1 MADIKKT
8 VRKHLPTGKVEEIAF
23 EGANII
29 LYSKDLDFCTGN
41 EDLIRGIVGKVKKR
55 IELRPHPSI
64 TMDEEEAR
72 TRIRE
77 VVNDNAN
84 VDKITF
90 DPERSVV
97 IIEAEKTGMI
107 NGRHTDTE
115 RKIVEQTAWYPVVK
129 RTPIIRSPIIENIRG
144 VLYESSEYRKKFL
157 DDTGKNIYNR
167 WNQNEKKEEWVR
179 TSFLGGSR
187 QVGRSCIYLQTP
199 ESKILMD
206 CGIDVASQDDAY
218 PYLEAPEFDIQDI
231 DAVLVTHCHVDHVGL
246 IPYLFKYGYRGPV
259 YCTAPTRDIM
269 CLLQLDTIKIQQN
282 EGRKELYSQEH
293 VKEVVKHSITLDY
306 QQVTDITNDV
316 RLTMYNAGHALGS
329 AMLHLNIGNGLH
341 NLLYTGDIKYS
352 DTRLLSKAHNRF
364 RRCES
369 MILESTYG
377 GKKNTIKAKDQDD
390 KLSKLVHDTINR
402 GGKVLMPTLGSGRG
416 QEIIMMLVQLMQRGD
431 IPEVPI
437 YVDGMVWD
445 ITAIYTAYPEFLN
458 EDTRNEIFNND
469 NNPFTHP
476 SISRVGSRKEREQII
491 EEEGPCVILAT
502 SGMLVGGPSVQYLRA
517 FGEDSRST
525 LVFSCYQG
533 DGSLGRKI
541 QGGQRRLV
549 FREGGQED
557 IVNLKMDISRIEVS
571 GHADRGELMNFV
583 QDMKPRPKRIMINH
597 GDKSRSLDLSSSLY
611 KRFHMRTE
619 VPRNLD
625 ALRLR

>member
-64 TMDEEEAR
+64 TMDEDEAR
-72 TRIRE
+72 TKIRE

-115 RKIVEQTAWYPVVK
+115 RKIIEQTAWYPVVK

-231 DAVLVTHCHVDHVGL
+231 DAVLITHCHVDHVGL

-293 VKEVVKHSITLDY
+293 VKEVVKHTITLDY

-458 EDTRNEIFNND
+458 ENTRNEIFNND

>member
-64 TMDEEEAR
+64 TMDEDEAR
-72 TRIRE
+72 TKIRE

-115 RKIVEQTAWYPVVK
+115 RKIIEQTAWYPVVK

-293 VKEVVKHSITLDY
+293 VKEVVKHTITLDY

-458 EDTRNEIFNND
+458 ENTRNEIFNND